1 MLRFSEEGL
10 LVTEMALSNCIFTLL
25 QLDIMSNNPFSASCD
40 FQETGGAQILFE
52 HLSMR
57 QEQTAGWG
65 SVQMEL
71 DYHTKTNSS
80 TKRQIQNTKNTEMLS
95 ITREQRVD

>member
-1 MLRFSEEGL
+1 
-10 LVTEMALSNCIFTLL
+10 
-25 QLDIMSNNPFSASCD
+25 MSNNPFSASCD
-40 FQETGGAQILFE
+40 FLETGGAQILFE